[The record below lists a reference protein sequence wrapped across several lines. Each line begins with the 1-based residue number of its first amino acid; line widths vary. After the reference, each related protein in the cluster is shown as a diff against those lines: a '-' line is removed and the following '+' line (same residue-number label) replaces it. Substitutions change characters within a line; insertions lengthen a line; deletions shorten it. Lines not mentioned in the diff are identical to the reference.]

1 MWLCLHLCI
10 YFCSC
15 CLRARDSVSE
25 CVCMCVFEG
34 ISTLRIW
41 NSTVWRWGGRGA
53 LKHRHGNVQILL
65 QDHNITENSA
75 LCAPSSPLHLFT
87 CSRHPFCRILSLH
100 LHQYTQCRSFGVTP
114 SPSFAVC
121 VVCRIG
127 TEHTACL
134 AALTYFQTLLWQLG
148 QSSPP
153 ERPPFIPP
161 LSGAVSPTLSYRM
174 EL

>member
-1 MWLCLHLCI
+1 
-10 YFCSC
+10 
-15 CLRARDSVSE
+15 
-25 CVCMCVFEG
+25 MCVFER

-100 LHQYTQCRSFGVTP
+100 LHQYTQCRSFGVTH

>member
-25 CVCMCVFEG
+25 CVCG
-34 ISTLRIW
+34 NQYTPDL

-87 CSRHPFCRILSLH
+87 CSRPSFLPHSL
-100 LHQYTQCRSFGVTP
+100 TP
-114 SPSFAVC
+114 SPPVHPVPKLRRHHSLSFAVC
-121 VVCRIG
+121 VVCGIG

-161 LSGAVSPTLSYRM
+161 LSGAVSPTLSYWM